1 MTNSNNP
8 SITQT
13 LNNDNTA
20 TNTNN
25 DQDQLT
31 QTVTNTNTNNWI
43 NETDYLRVKAFYSL
57 VSIIVI
63 IKWYVISQLPGT
75 ALLIIDLAFHQIT
88 THSNVG
94 DNLF

>member
-1 MTNSNNP
+1 MQAFCNSFFVNISHISEGLGAGLAWIASQQTTFGASISSIGSPKTNVTVAMTNNNNP

-31 QTVTNTNTNNWI
+31 QTVMNTNTNN
-43 NETDYLRVKAFYSL
+43 
-57 VSIIVI
+57 
-63 IKWYVISQLPGT
+63 
-75 ALLIIDLAFHQIT
+75 
-88 THSNVG
+88 
-94 DNLF
+94 